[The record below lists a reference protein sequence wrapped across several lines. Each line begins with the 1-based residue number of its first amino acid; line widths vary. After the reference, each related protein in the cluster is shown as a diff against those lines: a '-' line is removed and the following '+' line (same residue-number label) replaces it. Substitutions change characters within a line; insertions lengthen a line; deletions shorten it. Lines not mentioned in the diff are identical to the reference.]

1 MAIPMNLLGFLVKM
15 CFSLTEFALKFPE
28 IPLELH
34 PNWAIGSILSLT
46 LASNIKRCIMQGRYS
61 IQILCRILQA
71 HVVFLNAIHN
81 IYKNEGKDRE
91 KKINYTQLKVCKK
104 KQTLT
109 KQQ

>member
-1 MAIPMNLLGFLVKM
+1 MNLLGFLVKM
-15 CFSLTEFALKFPE
+15 CFSLTEFAPKFPE

-81 IYKNEGKDRE
+81 IYKNEGKDQE

-104 KQTLT
+104 KKQKQTTT